1 MIVKLL
7 DYIIGS
13 LKQMTTLATTTTT
26 IATTIEPISKEK
38 TLSNTLNQPYLVLP
52 IYLRSDFTVTFFQS
66 VLILLVLSLATLAA
80 YLLAFSMCYCT
91 SF

>member
-26 IATTIEPISKEK
+26 IATTFEPISKEK
-38 TLSNTLNQPYLVLP
+38 TLNITLNQYILEV
-52 IYLRSDFTVTFFQS
+52 
-66 VLILLVLSLATLAA
+66 ILLLHFSNLS
-80 YLLAFSMCYCT
+80 
-91 SF
+91 